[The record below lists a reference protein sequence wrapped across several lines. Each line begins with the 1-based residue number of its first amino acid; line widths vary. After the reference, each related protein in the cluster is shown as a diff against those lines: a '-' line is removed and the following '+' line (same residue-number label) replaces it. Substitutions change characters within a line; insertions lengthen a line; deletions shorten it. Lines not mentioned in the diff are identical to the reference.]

1 MFAECCAQIARPT
14 RSCSLG
20 RYTNG
25 AFDTFGSIAQVV
37 GYLNQTKNQAE
48 IDYELAW
55 LHREPTPRRAVQFVP
70 SCNVRK

>member
-48 IDYELAW
+48 IDYELA
-55 LHREPTPRRAVQFVP
+55 
-70 SCNVRK
+70 